1 MNTFDENLLPFN
13 CTNETN
19 ENRSNKSIEAP
30 LYKGKIFNTW
40 QEAFDTIESWA
51 KKQGFNVIYNRVI
64 RKPDGTFRK
73 RTVQCEHQ
81 GDYVT
86 KSTSKQTTTKRI
98 GCTWHINLSEPIAEN
113 SFNHVYITT
122 FHNTHS
128 HNLNPNII
136 QFGDNKQIPLEIM
149 KEIEFLTVQCKMG
162 ASTQRQYLEAKFPG
176 QIIYN
181 NDLYCAIQYFRPQS
195 KNDTNDAA
203 KLYTRLLE
211 SSLHNPMWKVAIKFD
226 DNNTLTHLFWM
237 SPSQLELWYQ
247 FSDIVVQDVTC
258 KTNRYDMALNVNKEQ
273 ISSMWAVSVGNKLME
288 KHFII
293 LLTNG
298 SHYCS
303 CLSLINRGIVC
314 RHYFQI
320 MLRSSLAKF
329 HLRLIPSRWYYKNKD
344 PSKEPFLVANKFEDE
359 NAPIIPES
367 NIPFLAAVNQTTM
380 PDSISNHERLT
391 DIQLYG
397 KITGLTHKV
406 TMKAIR
412 NKDIRIIDILENY
425 LQDENE
431 NVDENMNNISEH
443 IEDLESD
450 KENNSSVLKNPNRQT
465 KPKGRPK
472 GTKRLKAF
480 HEKTNTISSGVNK
493 QYKCGNCGNTG
504 HNKRNCDQT

>member
-1 MNTFDENLLPFN
+1 
-13 CTNETN
+13 
-19 ENRSNKSIEAP
+19 
-30 LYKGKIFNTW
+30 
-40 QEAFDTIESWA
+40 
-51 KKQGFNVIYNRVI
+51 
-64 RKPDGTFRK
+64 
-73 RTVQCEHQ
+73 
-81 GDYVT
+81 
-86 KSTSKQTTTKRI
+86 
-98 GCTWHINLSEPIAEN
+98 
-113 SFNHVYITT
+113 
-122 FHNTHS
+122 
-128 HNLNPNII
+128 
-136 QFGDNKQIPLEIM
+136 
-149 KEIEFLTVQCKMG
+149 
-162 ASTQRQYLEAKFPG
+162 
-176 QIIYN
+176 
-181 NDLYCAIQYFRPQS
+181 
-195 KNDTNDAA
+195 
-203 KLYTRLLE
+203 
-211 SSLHNPMWKVAIKFD
+211 
-226 DNNTLTHLFWM
+226 
-237 SPSQLELWYQ
+237 
-247 FSDIVVQDVTC
+247 
-258 KTNRYDMALNVNKEQ
+258 
-273 ISSMWAVSVGNKLME
+273 MWAITVENNLVK

-480 HEKTNTISSGVNK
+480 HEKTNTISS
-493 QYKCGNCGNTG
+493 
-504 HNKRNCDQT
+504 